1 MWFKKSVAARL
12 YAQAAV
18 AALALLA
25 VVGVAV
31 GEMRAMGDRVA
42 AISAAHDF
50 DQTVADLRL
59 ALTFKVSL
67 VRVLGYRGET
77 PIWVTAYTNVTQQI
91 ADDTDKL
98 TTQAVAIPGM
108 PAAVAAVRPE
118 IVKSDQQID
127 ALRTM
132 ARARAP
138 GLVPALVKMKVALV
152 MSRLQKLTDASA
164 QAAADARTEF
174 SAAQRGALVGMS
186 AVGAVAIIVL
196 LAIALGTA
204 RSLTRRLQRVSAG
217 MREIATTAY
226 AALGAAYDGLAA
238 GDLRPREFPRL
249 EPLARG
255 GGDEIA
261 ALVDSYNLL
270 AEESHANAERFTA
283 TTTRLRDTI
292 AAIAHSSQQLSA
304 VGEQIGMAART
315 SSEAVAFVAQGSD
328 GVATASREQAT
339 GVAEIDNA
347 ARELAVTAQQIG
359 NGAAEQAEAV
369 RAAGSEVALLD
380 EQIAR
385 LASTAT
391 EFLDAATRV
400 ERETNNASQ
409 VVTRTAEA
417 MARSSDQARATEQAM
432 ATLAQRSAAVA
443 DVLSAIDEIADQTNL
458 LALNAAIEAA
468 RAGEHGRGFAV
479 VSDEVRKLAERAA
492 QSTRESGTILQEIRA
507 ETARVAEAM
516 RSAASTMNEGRSLA
530 EDASRTLSG
539 VGDAV
544 GRTRELAESLS
555 ADGTRMQHVSRELS
569 AHVGNVSGIVEENA
583 TAARELAMTTGS
595 VAQTVGTLAS
605 AAEQQSSAAKSL
617 STSSVEV
624 TAQMDQLTA
633 ATETIR
639 AEATSLARIVGTF
652 RVGDA
657 EAAPEPRRR
666 LHGPYRGPTE
676 RLVLTP

>member
-1 MWFKKSVAARL
+1 MWFRRSVAGRL
-12 YAQAAV
+12 YAQAVV

-31 GEMRAMGDRVA
+31 GEMRAMGGRVD
-42 AISAAHDF
+42 AIRQAHAF
-50 DQTVADLRL
+50 DTTVADLRE

-77 PIWVTAYTNVTQQI
+77 PIWVTAYTKVTEQI
-91 ADDTDKL
+91 ADDTDAL
-98 TTQAVAIPGM
+98 AREAVAIPGM
-108 PAAVAAVRPE
+108 TDAVASAKPAV
-118 IVKSDQQID
+118 VASDLQID
-127 ALRTM
+127 AVRTM
-132 ARARAP
+132 AAQHAP
-138 GLVPALVKMKVALV
+138 GLVPALVQMKVALV
-152 MSRLQKLTDASA
+152 MSRLQTLALADAKAADDASA
-164 QAAADARTEF
+164 QFNAAQ
-174 SAAQRGALVGMS
+174 SAALAWMS
-186 AVGAVAIIVL
+186 ALGAIAIVL
-196 LAIALGTA
+196 LIGIALATA
-204 RSLTRRLQRVSAG
+204 RSLTARLQRVTGG
-217 MREIATTAY
+217 MRDISTIAY

-249 EPLARG
+249 EPLPRG

-261 ALVDSYNLL
+261 ALVDSYNTL
-270 AEESHANAERFTA
+270 AEESHANAERFVA
-283 TTTRLRDTI
+283 TTARLRETI

-304 VGEQIGMAART
+304 VGEQVGMAART
-315 SSEAVAFVAQGSD
+315 SSEAVTFVAQGSD
-328 GVATASREQAT
+328 GVAVASREQAN
-339 GVAEIDNA
+339 GVTEIDHA
-347 ARELAVTAQQIG
+347 ARELAATAQQIG
-359 NGAAEQAEAV
+359 SGAVEQAEAV
-369 RAAGSEVALLD
+369 RKASSEVALLD
-380 EQIAR
+380 EQIV
-385 LASTAT
+385 L
-391 EFLDAATRV
+391 LAATANDFLAAAERV
-400 ERETNNASQ
+400 DRETNAASK

-492 QSTRESGTILQEIRA
+492 QATRESGTILQEIRA

-516 RSAASTMNEGRSLA
+516 RTAATTMNEGRGLA
-530 EDASRTLSG
+530 EDASRTLDG
-539 VGDAV
+539 VGHAV
-544 GRTRELAESLS
+544 GQTRELAETLS
-555 ADGTRMQHVSRELS
+555 AGGTRMQEVSRELS

-583 TAARELAMTTGS
+583 TASRQLAMTTGS
-595 VAQTVGTLAS
+595 VAQTVGLLAS

-639 AEATSLARIVGTF
+639 EEASSLARIVGTF
-652 RVGDA
+652 RVSDA
-657 EAAPEPRRR
+657 DVPPRPRLRPSSAPDRF
-666 LHGPYRGPTE
+666 
-676 RLVLTP
+676 VLTS